1 MTLARYIMSRSLGFA
16 VVTKVYAV
24 SSGALAC
31 GLPVSLDG
39 LYDVNRKSAGAVT
52 IVRYIRKESPYIYK
66 TSFDTRT
73 VTVAAGSDPLA
84 VNEVAGVS
92 SGNRGMEVR
101 KTLLVVPPYTDQ
113 IVERHFSRGVRH
125 HRNWAVWREEI
136 RYGAQGRSDGYT
148 IDCATAYKVR
158 RHAATA
164 VSECFSLEDWP
175 RFLGTL
181 DSLDKAIEDPGAQG
195 AGK

>member
-39 LYDVNRKSAGAVT
+39 LYDVDRKSAGAVT

-73 VTVAAGSDPLA
+73 VTVAAGRTLLRSMRSQVSVVEIAEWKSARPSWWFLHIRIKL
-84 VNEVAGVS
+84 S
-92 SGNRGMEVR
+92 SGTFRGAYAIIG
-101 KTLLVVPPYTDQ
+101 TGL
-113 IVERHFSRGVRH
+113 F
-125 HRNWAVWREEI
+125 
-136 RYGAQGRSDGYT
+136 GAKRSDM
-148 IDCATAYKVR
+148 VR
-158 RHAATA
+158 RVVLTA
-164 VSECFSLEDWP
+164 IPSTARRLT
-175 RFLGTL
+175 R
-181 DSLDKAIEDPGAQG
+181 
-195 AGK
+195 